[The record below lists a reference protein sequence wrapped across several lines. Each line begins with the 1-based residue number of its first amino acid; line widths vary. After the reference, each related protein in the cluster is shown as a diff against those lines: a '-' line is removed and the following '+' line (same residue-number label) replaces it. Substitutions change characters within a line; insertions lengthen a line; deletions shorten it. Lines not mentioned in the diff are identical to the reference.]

1 MLSNHWGPYK
11 IKTIKHLLKFN
22 INCASLQVA
31 MPFFKTL
38 RDGERVRRSDY
49 LYYTVA
55 RSSVPDQ
62 VFVDLDLDS
71 MV

>member
-1 MLSNHWGPYK
+1 
-11 IKTIKHLLKFN
+11 
-22 INCASLQVA
+22 